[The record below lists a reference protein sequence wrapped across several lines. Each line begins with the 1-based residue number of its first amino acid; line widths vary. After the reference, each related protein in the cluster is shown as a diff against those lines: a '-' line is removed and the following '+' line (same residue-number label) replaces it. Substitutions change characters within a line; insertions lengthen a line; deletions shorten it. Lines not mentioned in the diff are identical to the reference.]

1 MKGRLQT
8 LTIFVAAI
16 LVLGGFLLTKKT
28 NILPENPSPSQPG
41 NGKNCVML
49 TCHGLDISCGQTIE
63 DIVCTE
69 IYEGGDRCRQFA
81 TCEMVGGSCQPKL
94 SPKFLECKQCV
105 EECNIYQGN
114 HIKYFECE
122 NKC

>member
-1 MKGRLQT
+1 MKGRRKALIVVIVALLLLISFLATKRSTTQPQSPFPLQP
-8 LTIFVAAI
+8 A
-16 LVLGGFLLTKKT
+16 
-28 NILPENPSPSQPG
+28 
-41 NGKNCVML
+41 NGQNCVML

-63 DIVCTE
+63 DIVCTAV
-69 IYEGGDRCRQFA
+69 YEAGDRCRQFA
-81 TCEMVGGSCQPKL
+81 ACEIVDGSCQPKL

-105 EECNIYQGN
+105 EECNVYQGD